1 MKSTTLLLLG
11 GLAFAG
17 AALAAEPTPQSTST
31 GSSMKV
37 GIDAKTG
44 ERRVL
49 TPEESAALD
58 AQGAKLRAANAGAA
72 SRGIMTK
79 RNALVAPA
87 TYAES
92 AAAPV
97 SRNGLTGYLAPLES
111 MSGITATVGADGKVT
126 ILEDGH
132 PMTNSVEMASE

>member
-17 AALAAEPTPQSTST
+17 ATLAAEPTPQNSTA

-44 ERRVL
+44 KLRTL

-58 AQGAKLRAANAGAA
+58 AQGAKMQAAKARTA
-72 SRGIMTK
+72 SRTIMTQGP
-79 RNALVAPA
+79 ALTAPA

-92 AAAPV
+92 AASGV
-97 SRNGLTGYLAPLES
+97 SKNGLTGYIAPLES
-111 MSGITATVGADGKVT
+111 MSGITATVAADGKVT
-126 ILEDGH
+126 ILEDGL
-132 PMTNSVEMASE
+132 PMTKAGEMASE